1 MNEKWY
7 EPELIARQLQQGI
20 QFKVGLC
27 KRGLYEQNRMNE
39 RFFVGD
45 QWYGAQCGQDRPL
58 LMHNIIKRIGDYK
71 MSVVGAASLSVN
83 YSADGIPYTAADKE
97 RVQQERELLAQG
109 AAEPD
114 GSELTES
121 ERVNL
126 IMGALSDYFR
136 VTAER
141 LKFDD
146 QKTAVLKNAYIGG
159 TGVLYT
165 YWDERVQTGLYADE
179 GRTAPISGDIR
190 TEVLPIENVY
200 FGDPNLD
207 DVQEQPYI
215 LITRRRLLCDIR
227 RDMRKNRRSSHID
240 ELRPDEEHSYEAG
253 DRSQQEGT
261 ETKKATVTL
270 KLYKEWSEDGSGYRV
285 MATEVCGKVTV
296 RAAYDTGL
304 RLYPVAI
311 MRWETRLNCAYGDSE
326 ITHLIPNQIAINR
339 ANTAAAWAV
348 MISGVPITV
357 VNGDAVPGDITN
369 DPGQI
374 IRVYGTEQDVQSAI
388 HHVAPPAFSP
398 AFDNLI
404 NGLINNTL
412 TQSGAND
419 AALGNMKPDNTSA
432 IIAVREAATMPM
444 QMLQNRFYSFVEDVA
459 RIWAEFWVQKYG
471 KRQLRISDK
480 SGDWYLPFDGDQYK
494 SLLINTKVDVGAAG
508 IWSESQTL
516 RTLDNLLTAQIISPI
531 QYLERMPKGVV
542 PDLNGLLR
550 DYRAQA
556 ELVQT
561 GGGYPAPAKTPGAF
575 SGDGAN
581 LWAQAEQAQ
590 MQAEQA
596 QAETQ
601 AQAAPGDMQS
611 ILAQL
616 PPEYQA
622 QFAAMT
628 PEQQAAVIQQ
638 MQT

>member
-1 MNEKWY
+1 MSGKWS
-7 EPELIARQLQQGI
+7 EPEQIARELQQGV
-20 QFKVGLC
+20 QFKMSLC

-45 QWYGAQCGQDRPL
+45 QWHGAQCGQERPL
-58 LMHNIIKRIGDYK
+58 LMHNVIKRIGDYK

-83 YSADGIPYTAADKE
+83 YSADGIPYTVTDKE
-97 RVQQERELLAQG
+97 RVQQERDLLAQG
-109 AAEPD
+109 EAD
-114 GSELTES
+114 GSDLTDS

-179 GRTAPISGDIR
+179 GKTAAISGDIR

-240 ELRPDEEHSYEAG
+240 ELQADEERGYEAG

-270 KLYKEWSEDGSGYRV
+270 KLYKEWSEDGSYRV

-296 RAAYDTGL
+296 REPYDTKL
-304 RLYPVAI
+304 RLYPVAV
-311 MRWETRLNCAYGDSE
+311 MRWETRQNCVYGDSE

-357 VNGDAVPGDITN
+357 VNGDVVPGEITN

-374 IRVYGTEQDVQSAI
+374 IRVFGAGQDVQSAI

-404 NGLINNTL
+404 TGLINNTL

-419 AALGNMKPDNTSA
+419 AALGNMNPDNTSA

-444 QMLQNRFYSFVEDVA
+444 QMIQNRFYSFVEDVA
-459 RIWAEFWVQKYG
+459 RIWAEFWVQQYG

-480 SGDWYLPFDGDQYK
+480 NGDWYLPFDADQYK

-556 ELVQT
+556 AQQ
-561 GGGYPAPAKTPGAF
+561 AAQQQA
-575 SGDGAN
+575 
-581 LWAQAEQAQ
+581 AQAQQPAQ
-590 MQAEQA
+590 QEP
-596 QAETQ
+596 TQ
-601 AQAAPGDMQS
+601 PADGGARDPYS
-611 ILAQL
+611 VIAQL
-616 PPEYQA
+616 PAEYQA

-628 PEQQAAVIQQ
+628 PEQQAAVLQQ
-638 MQT
+638 MQM